1 VSDQYVAPI
10 YGAISQCEAAQS
22 ALLQAALWSPRW
34 AVVTR
39 HDMRLYGPFWSP
51 AEAQWWIEQQGYELR
66 GGEILELKRSVRD
79 EARIAV
85 ERGRQACSD
94 SRYHKKGQA

>member
-1 VSDQYVAPI
+1 MSEPYVAPI
-10 YGAISQCEAAQS
+10 YGAISQCEAAQA

-51 AEAQWWIEQQGYELR
+51 AEAQWWIDQQGYELR

-79 EARIAV
+79 ENRIAV

-94 SRYHKKGQA
+94 SRYHTKGTR

>member
-1 VSDQYVAPI
+1 MSNPYVAPI

-22 ALLQAALWSPRW
+22 ALLQAALLSPRW

-51 AEAQWWIEQQGYELR
+51 AEAQWWIDQQGYQLR
-66 GGEILELKRSVRD
+66 GGEIMELKRSVRD
-79 EARIAV
+79 ENRIAV
-85 ERGRQACSD
+85 ERARNQCSD
-94 SRYHKKGQA
+94 RRYHTKGTT